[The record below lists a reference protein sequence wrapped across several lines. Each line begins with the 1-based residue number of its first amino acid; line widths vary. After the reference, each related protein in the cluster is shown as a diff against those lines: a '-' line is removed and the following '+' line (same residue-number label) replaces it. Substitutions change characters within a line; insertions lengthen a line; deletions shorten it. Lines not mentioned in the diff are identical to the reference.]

1 MTGIPVVGS
10 QTVFNG
16 QMPGEIYFFV
26 NFIFFWSFYE
36 WSICWRSPLTSSRSM
51 CWCLVKH
58 VTLLKVPCQANCSFF
73 FIWEDFYQC
82 LWFLKFFNFSYDG
95 TNDESKYGS
104 CPSAIYG
111 YGNAN
116 ATENDDDAAWNENDE
131 TRIPALLKSNCHF
144 QHFVTIV
151 FVT

>member
-1 MTGIPVVGS
+1 
-10 QTVFNG
+10 
-16 QMPGEIYFFV
+16 
-26 NFIFFWSFYE
+26 
-36 WSICWRSPLTSSRSM
+36 M

-73 FIWEDFYQC
+73 LFERIFINVYGFQS
-82 LWFLKFFNFSYDG
+82 FLSYDG

-131 TRIPALLKSNCHF
+131 TRIPALLEIKLPLSTFRDYCLCY
-144 QHFVTIV
+144 VTSSV
-151 FVT
+151 FNKRIFNFI

>member
-16 QMPGEIYFFV
+16 QMPGEIYFW
-26 NFIFFWSFYE
+26 IFFGLFYE

-73 FIWEDFYQC
+73 IWEDFYQC
-82 LWFLKFFNFSYDG
+82 LWFSKFFKLWWDKWWIQIWFMSVSHLWVWECKCNREWWWCSLEWEWWDPDSSL
-95 TNDESKYGS
+95 TKK
-104 CPSAIYG
+104 
-111 YGNAN
+111 
-116 ATENDDDAAWNENDE
+116 
-131 TRIPALLKSNCHF
+131 KSNCHF